1 MTGSLHLIS
10 LFAAPELFSPQGDEI
25 HLKDGRSSDCYFRSE
40 GLSMIR
46 SNPKHF
52 QNKLLTPTFILSG
65 VIIFVS
71 AGGAAAQTSKTSGP
85 EQSAETKTR
94 QRRSTTV
101 EPRDEDEAT
110 VVERPASPHPGRRV
124 FVRST
129 SLLVRAA
136 VVEDKLLK
144 QPEFHQGIFALTRDP
159 YDADLILELRHDLFT
174 KYVFSVIDTRTQ
186 LVVASRKLSSIGG
199 TVGGKVARAFVKEMS
214 RTTGP

>member
-1 MTGSLHLIS
+1 MIGSNIRNSRNQTGIPKQIYVLS
-10 LFAAPELFSPQGDEI
+10 FAVIFMYAGAVAGQ
-25 HLKDGRSSDCYFRSE
+25 SS
-40 GLSMIR
+40 
-46 SNPKHF
+46 
-52 QNKLLTPTFILSG
+52 TT
-65 VIIFVS
+65 
-71 AGGAAAQTSKTSGP
+71 A
-85 EQSAETKTR
+85 QSAEAKTR

-101 EPRDEDEAT
+101 EPRDEGEAT
-110 VVERPASPHPGRRV
+110 LVERPALPHQGRRV

-144 QPEFHQGIFALTRDP
+144 QPEFHQLGFALTRDP
-159 YDADLILELRHDLFT
+159 YEADFILELRHDLFT

-199 TVGGKVARAFVKEMS
+199 TVGGKVARGFVKEMS